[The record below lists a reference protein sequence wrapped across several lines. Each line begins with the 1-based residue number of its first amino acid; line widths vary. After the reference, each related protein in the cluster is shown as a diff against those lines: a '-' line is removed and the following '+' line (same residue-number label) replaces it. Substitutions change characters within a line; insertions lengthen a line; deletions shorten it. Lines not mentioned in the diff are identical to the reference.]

1 MGDLVAKD
9 EEAKR
14 LEDTPS
20 KRNEQTMAELQNLVD
35 VPMAD
40 DQLLEA
46 FRKRAN
52 QVRAGKTV
60 EERKDE
66 LRASI
71 RPWMDAGRGYRGP
84 KRPGLYL
91 ADGTRNPARPA
102 RGAPSGPPPV
112 TIPVSPGVT
121 ATGTGTA
128 SADTGKQAAG
138 PEKGQKGTKAPPTTS
153 KGTKS
158 SAGIG
163 ISSTIGK
170 GNKSST
176 GTGTSSST
184 GTKAPPPPPP
194 PADKGH
200 AGKDLLPGKRKDAS
214 SGVRKSSSKDKQ
226 PSPLSNPP
234 IRPEDVEE
242 VINDTPIGTDRAG
255 WRLRDDLFEAQV
267 MDAAGIEFFRGG
279 EKFDALPQLE
289 STIDYNT
296 ENWE

>member
-1 MGDLVAKD
+1 MEGLIARD
-9 EEAKR
+9 EEEKR

-20 KRNEQTMAELQNLVD
+20 KRNEQTMAELQNLVN
-35 VPMAD
+35 VPMSD
-40 DQLLEA
+40 DKLLEA
-46 FRKRAN
+46 FRQRAN

-60 EERKDE
+60 EERKNE

-71 RPWMDAGRGYRGP
+71 MPWMDAGRGYRGP
-84 KRPGLYL
+84 RRPGLYL

-102 RGAPSGPPPV
+102 RGAASGPPPV

-128 SADTGKQAAG
+128 SADTGKQTAG

-158 SAGIG
+158 STGTG

-176 GTGTSSST
+176 GT
-184 GTKAPPPPPP
+184 KAPPPPPP
-194 PADKGH
+194 PAGKGVQPLTH
-200 AGKDLLPGKRKDAS
+200 AGKDLLSGKRKDPS
-214 SGVRKSSSKDKQ
+214 SGIRKSSSKDKQ
-226 PSPLSNPP
+226 PSPLSQPP

-242 VINDTPIGTDRAG
+242 VVNATPIGTDRAG
-255 WRLRDDLFEAQV
+255 WRRRDDLFEAQV
-267 MDAAGIEFFRGG
+267 MDAAGIQFFRAG
-279 EKFDALPQLE
+279 EEFDALPTLE